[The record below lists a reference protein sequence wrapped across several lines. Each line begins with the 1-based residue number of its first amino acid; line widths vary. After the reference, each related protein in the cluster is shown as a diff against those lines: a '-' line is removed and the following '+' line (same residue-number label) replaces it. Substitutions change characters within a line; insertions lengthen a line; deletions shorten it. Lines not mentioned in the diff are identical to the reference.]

1 MKIFVFANDKEWT
14 EYNYKG
20 FDSFFND
27 IVRKEC
33 AFKFGECT
41 EWDINVFLENLE
53 EKSTYLDDY
62 DYYSFS
68 CNRLPSDTIENVYIF
83 NDLRL
88 YTLDEIIALR
98 QKQLNYYKELKRKF

>member
-14 EYNYKG
+14 EYNYEDFDG
-20 FDSFFND
+20 FFDD
-27 IVRKEC
+27 IVQREC

-53 EKSTYLDDY
+53 EKSTCLDDC

-68 CNRLPSDTIENVYIF
+68 CNRLPSDTIEDVYIF

-88 YTLDEIIALR
+88 YTLDELIALR
-98 QKQLNYYKELKRKF
+98 QRQLNYYKELKSKI